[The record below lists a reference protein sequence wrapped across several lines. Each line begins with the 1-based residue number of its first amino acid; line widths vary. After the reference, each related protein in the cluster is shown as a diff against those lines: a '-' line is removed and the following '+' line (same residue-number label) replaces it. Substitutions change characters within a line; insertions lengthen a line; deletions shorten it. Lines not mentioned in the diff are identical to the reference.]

1 MFHSLWHKVGQI
13 GPRILLTA
21 QDMMCL
27 HQGLGKEKHDKIE
40 NVVLPKDFLVPKEPS
55 AAD

>member
-1 MFHSLWHKVGQI
+1 MFHSLWHRVGQT

-21 QDMMCL
+21 QDMMHL